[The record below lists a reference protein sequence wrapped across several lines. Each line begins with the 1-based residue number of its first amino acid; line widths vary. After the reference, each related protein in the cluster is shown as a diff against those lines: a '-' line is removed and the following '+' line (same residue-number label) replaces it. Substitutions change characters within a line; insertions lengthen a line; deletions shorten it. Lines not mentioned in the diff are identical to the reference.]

1 LAIADLLLAL
11 CRMAK
16 WPPTGRPEIT
26 ILKGDYHRTTH
37 KDEYLNDTIIDW
49 AIRFV
54 PASP

>member
-1 LAIADLLLAL
+1 MADLLAL

-54 PASP
+54 PACP